1 MKRHIGAAGALLFV
15 LASTATAQQES
26 TPQAYLNSVK
36 LVQEQLHRQGFL
48 SGPIDGELGGDTQAA
63 LAQFQLSRNLPVTGS
78 PDETTLAALGV
89 EREQPA
95 SAGGTQGTDPQGS
108 VPLLREDQA
117 R

>member
-1 MKRHIGAAGALLFV
+1 MKQHIAAAGALLFV
-15 LASTATAQQES
+15 LASIATAQEER

-36 LVQEQLHRQGFL
+36 LVQEQLHLQGFL

-95 SAGGTQGTDPQGS
+95 STGGTVQGTDPQGS
-108 VPLLREDQA
+108 VPLRDDQA